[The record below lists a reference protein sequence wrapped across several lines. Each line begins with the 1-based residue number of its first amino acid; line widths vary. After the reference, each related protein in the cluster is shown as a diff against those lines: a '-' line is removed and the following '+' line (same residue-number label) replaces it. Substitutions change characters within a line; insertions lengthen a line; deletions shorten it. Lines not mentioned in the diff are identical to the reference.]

1 MSELFNVRAL
11 KAKKSSAR
19 CKPEQNFLR
28 DEIGRTLE
36 KRLSLLGLQKDL
48 TSTLILG
55 EQFRHALQP
64 HHYQPLFHQG
74 PLPFSDKTFD
84 LIIDHMTLHWISDLP
99 FYLKE
104 LQRIMV
110 PQGIY
115 LAGFL
120 AEKTLQELR
129 HSLLELD
136 LEIFQGAKARV
147 SPLLKTQSVPDL
159 FKHLGF
165 QTCIVDHEEIKVVY
179 KDVYH
184 LIQDLRTM
192 GETNSLFEAEH
203 NQKILYHR
211 TYFQKLNELMGQNF
225 PGPTGTGIQV
235 TFDLTYVCTS
245 PSVMSKAS

>member
-11 KAKKSSAR
+11 KAKKTSAR

-36 KRLSLLGLQKDL
+36 NRLSLLGLQKDL
-48 TSTLILG
+48 KNTLYLG
-55 EQFRHALQP
+55 EHFNQNNSYKY
-64 HHYQPLFHQG
+64 YQPLFDQC

-104 LQRIMV
+104 VQRIMA

-136 LEIFQGAKARV
+136 LEVFQGAKARV

-184 LIQDLRTM
+184 MIQDLRSM
-192 GETNSLFEAEH
+192 GETNSLFESDP

-211 TYFQKLNELMGQNF
+211 SYFQKLNDLMSRNF
-225 PGPTGTGIQV
+225 PGPKGTGIQV
-235 TFDLTYVCTS
+235 TFDLTYVCAS
-245 PSVMSKAS
+245 PRIMSKAS